1 MASSTMETKGS
12 RSGLFVVWG
21 IIVAILVMIPVPYA
35 QGASPCSS
43 LPAANTTD
51 SGDQD
56 QGAETPFTS
65 SECGSSAHVGSGFTM
80 SCTACGA
87 TLLPRAVTP
96 PTATLEVRWSSVES
110 MPSNLNTPFLP
121 WRPPA

>member
-1 MASSTMETKGS
+1 MENK
-12 RSGLFVVWG
+12 RQHNGLFVIWG

-35 QGASPCSS
+35 QGASACAS
-43 LPAANTTD
+43 LPAAGTTD
-51 SGDQD
+51 AGD